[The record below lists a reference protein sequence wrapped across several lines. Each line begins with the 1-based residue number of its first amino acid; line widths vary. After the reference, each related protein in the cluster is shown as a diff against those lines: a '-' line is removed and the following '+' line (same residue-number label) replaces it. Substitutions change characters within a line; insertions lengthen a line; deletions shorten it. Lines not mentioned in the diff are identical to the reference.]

1 MLHAMR
7 TAYTAAPSSRS
18 SLSLG
23 ITLAATLLLGGCT
36 APLMLGTALFGGAAW
51 VMSDK
56 RTPGLQLEDQT
67 IEIKAY
73 NRAIELIG
81 DKGHVVVTSFNRQVL
96 LTGEVFNES
105 DKRAVEQA
113 ARRVENV
120 ASVTN
125 EMVVTWPSS
134 SSERSND
141 LVLATKVR
149 ATLIDASHLPS
160 QAFKVVVER
169 GVVYLMGRV
178 KAAEANKAT
187 ELTRNIAGVRKVVRL
202 LDIVTP
208 DPADP
213 ALLPPRPTTS
223 NF

>member
-18 SLSLG
+18 SLTLG
-23 ITLAATLLLGGCT
+23 LTLAATLLLGGCT

-73 NRAIELIG
+73 NRAVELIG

-141 LVLATKVR
+141 LMLATKVR
-149 ATLIDASHLPS
+149 ATLIDASNLPS

-202 LDIVTP
+202 LDLVAP

-213 ALLPPRPTTS
+213 ALLPPRPTS

>member
-1 MLHAMR
+1 MQSTHSA
-7 TAYTAAPSSRS
+7 RS
-18 SLSLG
+18 SLTLSL
-23 ITLAATLLLGGCT
+23 TLAAATLLLGGCT
-36 APLMLGTALFGGAAW
+36 APLMLGTALFGGTAW

-56 RTPGLQLEDQT
+56 RTPGVQLEDQT

-113 ARRVENV
+113 ARRVDNV
-120 ASVTN
+120 ASVNN
-125 EMVVTWPSS
+125 ELVVTWPSS

-141 LVLATKVR
+141 LMLATKVR
-149 ATLIDASHLPS
+149 ATLIDASNLPS

-202 LDIVTP
+202 LDIVAP

-213 ALLPPRPTTS
+213 ALLPPRPTAPY
-223 NF
+223 

>member
-1 MLHAMR
+1 MQ
-7 TAYTAAPSSRS
+7 SSQPARS
-18 SLSLG
+18 SLILG
-23 ITLAATLLLGGCT
+23 ITLAASFVLGGCT
-36 APLMLGTALFGGAAW
+36 APLMLGTALFGGTAW
-51 VMSDK
+51 IMSDK
-56 RTPGLQLEDQT
+56 RTPGVQLEDHT

-113 ARRVENV
+113 ARRVDNV
-120 ASVTN
+120 ASVNN
-125 EMVVTWPSS
+125 ELVVTWPSS

-141 LVLATKVR
+141 MMLATKVR
-149 ATLIDASHLPS
+149 ATLIDASNVPS

-202 LDIVTP
+202 LDIVAP

-213 ALLPPRPTTS
+213 ALLPPRPTAPY
-223 NF
+223 